1 MQPAPEVEGGSDV
14 EYHTLSAEGI
24 LASRLVV
31 DNKTLPAPSFR
42 MALFTNVVAF
52 GALLVYAL
60 CVNLT
65 NPSTSRVF
73 ILERNPALSFP
84 YVTSQ
89 VPVSMLVILCIGVP
103 SAAILSAV
111 PFLRYNQTKTQ
122 AGSAFYACLI
132 LFLTLGQ
139 CLLMSDAITNSIKV
153 LVLRPRPNFFARCD
167 YKGFQTAMSSANFTS
182 YNTQTQANVQGSTSY
197 CLAAHSTVVDS
208 VLSFPSGHSS
218 LSWAA
223 MTFISL
229 LVKYTIEQYS
239 PFKFL
244 SLHGILFA
252 APLYLSAWIAITRIQ
267 DFYHHTDD
275 VMMGSF
281 IGAATTIFVFR
292 NGRDLLD
299 EFRCLRRGEPK
310 GQSRAA

>member
-1 MQPAPEVEGGSDV
+1 MQPTPEVEDGGDV
-14 EYHTLSAEGI
+14 EYHTLSAEGTGRV
-24 LASRLVV
+24 LLV
-31 DNKTLPAPSFR
+31 DNEAVHAPSYR
-42 MALFTNVVAF
+42 GALFTHFVAF
-52 GALLVYAL
+52 AALLVYAL

-65 NPSTSRVF
+65 KTITSSVY
-73 ILERNPALSFP
+73 ILEKNPALSFP
-84 YVTSQ
+84 LVSSQ
-89 VPVSMLVILCIGVP
+89 VPVSMLVGICIGVP
-103 SAAILSAV
+103 SAAIVLAV

-122 AGSAFYACLI
+122 AGSVFNACLI

-139 CLLMSDAITNSIKV
+139 CLLMSDAITNTIKV

-167 YKGFQTAMSSANFTS
+167 YKGFQTAMSSGNYTS
-182 YNTQTQANVQGSTSY
+182 YNAQTQANVQGSTSY
-197 CLAAHSTVVDS
+197 CLAPQTTVVDS

-229 LVKYTIEQYS
+229 LVKYTIDQYS
-239 PFKFL
+239 PFKIL
-244 SLHGILFA
+244 SPHGVLFA

-267 DFYHHTDD
+267 DYYHHTDD

-281 IGAATTIFVFR
+281 IGATTSIYVFR
-292 NGRDLLD
+292 NGKELLD
-299 EFRCLRRGEPK
+299 EFRCLRRGELK